1 MTVCTL
7 GAVGWNPSHTMQ
19 LVVQHIGCPDVG
31 WAQALLLLHVGT
43 KQALEKC
50 TGFLTT
56 AFSYPPIVTQPSK
69 PISPHGAGAGHFW
82 GAVVTQALLPIKEVA
97 LAAPNAVAS
106 ILGHH
111 EVIIRGVSAWR
122 APQVEL
128 CVLLFI

>member
-1 MTVCTL
+1 MK
-7 GAVGWNPSHTMQ
+7 AVGRNPSQTMQ

-56 AFSYPPIVTQPSK
+56 AFSYRPIVTQPSK
-69 PISPHGAGAGHFW
+69 PVSPHGAGAGHFW

-106 ILGHH
+106 ILGRH
-111 EVIIRGVSAWR
+111 EGIIRGVSAWR

-128 CVLLFI
+128 CVLLSI

>member
-1 MTVCTL
+1 M
-7 GAVGWNPSHTMQ
+7 
-19 LVVQHIGCPDVG
+19 VQHIGCLDVG

-56 AFSYPPIVTQPSK
+56 AFSYPPIVTQPFK

-82 GAVVTQALLPIKEVA
+82 GAVVIQALLPI
-97 LAAPNAVAS
+97 NAIAS
-106 ILGHH
+106 ILGRH

-128 CVLLFI
+128 CVLLSI